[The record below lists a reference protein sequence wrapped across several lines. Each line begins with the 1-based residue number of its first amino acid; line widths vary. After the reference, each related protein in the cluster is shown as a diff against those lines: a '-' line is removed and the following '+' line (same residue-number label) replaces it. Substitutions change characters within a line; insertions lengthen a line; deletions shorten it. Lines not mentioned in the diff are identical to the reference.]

1 MKRRTL
7 SSRAMR
13 NLRNAAKGH
22 GRGGSSRYAKKVAAG
37 KQMYGPG
44 CCAHKPRRGQTNTEP
59 QP

>member
-13 NLRNAAKGH
+13 NLRNAAKGV
-22 GRGGSSRYAKKVAAG
+22 GRGNSRYAAKVAAG

-44 CCAHKPRRGQTNTEP
+44 CCAHKLRRGQANTEP